1 MPFFVAENKV
11 IQINKELTDTD
22 DGLPP
27 VTVSVGVALCMDTN
41 NPQELFH
48 DADVALYYVKEH
60 GRNGCC
66 FYEPEMREKPEGRE

>member
-1 MPFFVAENKV
+1 
-11 IQINKELTDTD
+11 
-22 DGLPP
+22 
-27 VTVSVGVALCMDTN
+27 MDTN